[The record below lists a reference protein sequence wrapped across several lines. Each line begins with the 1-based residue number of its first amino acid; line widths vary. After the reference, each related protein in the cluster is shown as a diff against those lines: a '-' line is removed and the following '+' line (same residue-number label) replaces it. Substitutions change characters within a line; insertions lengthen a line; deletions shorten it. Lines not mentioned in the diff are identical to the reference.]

1 MVGYNPSLGG
11 IEVICGP
18 MFSGK
23 TEELIRRL
31 SLAKVARQKVQVF
44 KPLMDDRLDIK
55 RLFERY
61 NPNISLT
68 SIESPMCILDYL
80 NDSTRVIGICE
91 AQFFD
96 LSILGVVTKLAKRGI
111 RVICSGLDQNFLG
124 EPYDCVGQLIA
135 LADEVDKAQGV
146 CSICGSPASKTF
158 CIANGD
164 QQIVSGDKS
173 FLNSSQAYE
182 ILGEDIKLFEARCN
196 VHFYDSLGL

>member
-1 MVGYNPSLGG
+1 MVGYSPSLGG

-31 SLAKVARQKVQVF
+31 SLAKVARQKVQIF
-44 KPLMDDRLDIK
+44 KPMMDDRLDIEK
-55 RLFERY
+55 LFSRHI
-61 NPNISLT
+61 PNMEVT
-68 SIESPMCILDYL
+68 SIKEPLCILDHI

-91 AQFFD
+91 VQFFD
-96 LSILGVVTKLAKRGI
+96 KSILGVTTKLAKRGV
-111 RVICSGLDQNFLG
+111 RVVCSGLDQNFLG
-124 EPYDCVGQLIA
+124 EPYDSVGQLIA

-158 CIANGD
+158 CTSNGD
-164 QQIVSGDKS
+164 EQIVVGDKN

-182 ILGEDIKLFEARCN
+182 MLGEDIQLFEARCN
-196 VHFYDSLGL
+196 AHFYDSL